1 MDAAVCQCMTH
12 HSIDTGIYFSQQ
24 NTEKGLQNKE
34 ALFKDHIH
42 QGKIHNAT
50 RRNAENKT
58 ALILPK

>member
-1 MDAAVCQCMTH
+1 MTH

-42 QGKIHNAT
+42 QEKIHNAT